1 MSKQR
6 PARVTHITF
15 AHALARMVC
24 GPFSR
29 SDIAQVTGLHP
40 STVSKLTASM
50 AKAGAVRVRNEKA
63 CDTKGRKSVEMF
75 ELASKKF

>member
-1 MSKQR
+1 
-6 PARVTHITF
+6 
-15 AHALARMVC
+15 MVS

-29 SDIAQVTGLHP
+29 SDIAQATGLHP

-63 CDTKGRKSVEMF
+63 CDTKGRRSVEVF